1 MEVKVIDTEPY
12 IVDEQIANSAFS
24 VVNAELQ

>member
-12 IVDEQIANSAFS
+12 MVDEQIANPFS
-24 VVNAELQ
+24 VVHAEFQ